1 MRTYGSCSASK
12 HGVGLH
18 IWKLNVQ
25 VTGLLHIS
33 KYSQYETDCHASK
46 PVISLHVVLVRIL
59 TYTVQQPS

>member
-25 VTGLLHIS
+25 VTGLHVVPVNMS
-33 KYSQYETDCHASK
+33 NYGQYETDFRANK
-46 PVISLHVVLVRIL
+46 PVIGLHVVPVRIL
-59 TYTVQQPS
+59 TYK